1 MDLIFFQLLRKCEEV
16 EDKQHTASEPKT
28 EALAQS
34 LEIMEEKLRQRSEAK
49 KHPFAI
55 TEPTAFSEEMLSEF
69 HWSPTAQIYL
79 HAFRLVNQGLEILLK
94 SNFTDERGITLIAR
108 GCLTE
113 NSILQAFP
121 YIHVSLPKVFHLC
134 EKSMQNNPRFFEGLV
149 VSFGLHFYEVKLSIK
164 TQNTDEKTMMCI
176 TNLINFIQKAEPNS
190 LPAEDAFRF
199 DQSYSSWLHVLY
211 EHLASL
217 YVIYGNYEAGA
228 EFFENSLKCCP
239 TYFPSKRGLGYCLLA
254 LYSARVSSEK
264 KDSAAASEKCKH
276 FQSEEQIAKE
286 REISKYRSWTT
297 EELGDAARERLEEF
311 LAEAPS
317 CWKTYPNVCYYLA
330 KLALVK
336 SDMKELKRYYE
347 RGQDAEEK
355 RLPFLSRVDITCKD
369 LLSPIYQLLADLLE
383 RARCGNKA
391 CTKKVKETELKSCAG
406 CRTKK
411 YCSKWVEM

>member
-1 MDLIFFQLLRKCEEV
+1 M
-16 EDKQHTASEPKT
+16 EDKQHTASEPKPET
-28 EALAQS
+28 VNQS
-34 LEIMEEKLRQRSEAK
+34 LEIMAEKLKQRSEAK
-49 KHPFAI
+49 QHPFAI

-69 HWSPTAQIYL
+69 HWSPTARIYL
-79 HAFRLVNQGLEILLK
+79 QAFRLVNQGFEILVK
-94 SNFTDERGITLIAR
+94 SNFADERGISLIAR
-108 GCLTE
+108 GYLTE

-121 YIHVSLPKVFHLC
+121 YIPLSLPDVFHLC
-134 EKSMQNNPRFFEGLV
+134 EKSMQNNPSFFEALV
-149 VSFGLHFYEVKLSIK
+149 VAFAFHFYELLKLSKETHI
-164 TQNTDEKTMMCI
+164 TDQKKVMCI
-176 TNLINFIQKAEPNS
+176 TNVIDFIQKAEPNS

-211 EHLASL
+211 DHLASL
-217 YVIYGNYEAGA
+217 YIIYYNYEAAA
-228 EFFENSLKCCP
+228 EAFENSLKWCP
-239 TYFPSKRGLGYCLLA
+239 TYFPSKRGLGYCLLV
-254 LYSARVSSEK
+254 LYTARVNPEK
-264 KDSAAASEKCKH
+264 KDSVASEKCKP
-276 FQSEEQIAKE
+276 FQSEEQITEE

-311 LAEAPS
+311 LVEAPS

-330 KLALVK
+330 ELALVK

-369 LLSPIYQLLADLLE
+369 LLSPIYQLLADLPE

>member
-1 MDLIFFQLLRKCEEV
+1 M
-16 EDKQHTASEPKT
+16 EDKQHTPSEPKP
-28 EALAQS
+28 EAVNQS
-34 LEIMEEKLRQRSEAK
+34 LEIMAEKLKQRSEAK
-49 KHPFAI
+49 QHPFAI

-69 HWSPTAQIYL
+69 HWSPTARIYL
-79 HAFRLVNQGLEILLK
+79 QAFRLVNQGFEILVK
-94 SNFTDERGITLIAR
+94 SNFADERGISLIAR
-108 GCLTE
+108 GYLTE

-121 YIHVSLPKVFHLC
+121 YIPLSLPDVFHLC
-134 EKSMQNNPRFFEGLV
+134 EKSMQNNPSFFEALV
-149 VSFGLHFYEVKLSIK
+149 VAFAFHFYELLKLSKETHI
-164 TQNTDEKTMMCI
+164 TDQKKVMCI
-176 TNLINFIQKAEPNS
+176 TNVIDFIQKAEPNS
-190 LPAEDAFRF
+190 PPAEDAFRF

-211 EHLASL
+211 DHLASL
-217 YVIYGNYEAGA
+217 YIIYDNYEAAA
-228 EFFENSLKCCP
+228 EAFENSLKWCP
-239 TYFPSKRGLGYCLLA
+239 TYFPSKRGLGYCLLV
-254 LYSARVSSEK
+254 LYTARVNPEK
-264 KDSAAASEKCKH
+264 KDSVASEKCKP
-276 FQSEEQIAKE
+276 FQSEEQITEE

-311 LAEAPS
+311 LVEAPS
-317 CWKTYPNVCYYLA
+317 CWKTYPNVCYYLVE
-330 KLALVK
+330 LALVK

>member
-1 MDLIFFQLLRKCEEV
+1 M
-16 EDKQHTASEPKT
+16 EDKQHTPSEPKP
-28 EALAQS
+28 EAVNQS
-34 LEIMEEKLRQRSEAK
+34 LEIMAEKLKQRSEAK
-49 KHPFAI
+49 QHPFAI

-69 HWSPTAQIYL
+69 HWSPTARIYL
-79 HAFRLVNQGLEILLK
+79 QAFRLVNQGFEILVK
-94 SNFTDERGITLIAR
+94 SNFADERGISLIAR
-108 GCLTE
+108 GYLTE

-121 YIHVSLPKVFHLC
+121 YIPLSLPDVFHLC
-134 EKSMQNNPRFFEGLV
+134 EKSMQNNPSFFEALV
-149 VSFGLHFYEVKLSIK
+149 VAFAFHFYELLKLSKETHI
-164 TQNTDEKTMMCI
+164 TDQKKVMCI
-176 TNLINFIQKAEPNS
+176 TNVIDFIQKAEPNS
-190 LPAEDAFRF
+190 PPAEDAFRF

-211 EHLASL
+211 DHLASL
-217 YVIYGNYEAGA
+217 YIIYDNYEAAA
-228 EFFENSLKCCP
+228 EAFENSLKWCP
-239 TYFPSKRGLGYCLLA
+239 TYFPSKRGLGYCLLV
-254 LYSARVSSEK
+254 LYTARVNPEK
-264 KDSAAASEKCKH
+264 KDSVASEKCKP
-276 FQSEEQIAKE
+276 FQSEEQITEE

-311 LAEAPS
+311 LVEAPS

-330 KLALVK
+330 ELALVR

-369 LLSPIYQLLADLLE
+369 LLSPIYQLLADLPE
-383 RARCGNKA
+383 RARCDNKA

>member
-1 MDLIFFQLLRKCEEV
+1 M
-16 EDKQHTASEPKT
+16 EDKQHTASEPKP
-28 EALAQS
+28 EAVNQS
-34 LEIMEEKLRQRSEAK
+34 LEIMAEKLKQRSEAK
-49 KHPFAI
+49 QHPFAI

-69 HWSPTAQIYL
+69 HWSPTARIYL
-79 HAFRLVNQGLEILLK
+79 QAFRLVNQGFEILVK
-94 SNFTDERGITLIAR
+94 SNFADERGISLIAR
-108 GCLTE
+108 GYLTE

-121 YIHVSLPKVFHLC
+121 YIPLSLPDVFHLC
-134 EKSMQNNPRFFEGLV
+134 EKSMQNNPSFFEALV
-149 VSFGLHFYEVKLSIK
+149 VAFAFHFYELLKLSKETHI
-164 TQNTDEKTMMCI
+164 TDQKKVMCI
-176 TNLINFIQKAEPNS
+176 TNVIDFIQKAEPNS
-190 LPAEDAFRF
+190 PPAEDAFRF

-211 EHLASL
+211 DHLASL
-217 YVIYGNYEAGA
+217 YIIYDNYEAAA
-228 EFFENSLKCCP
+228 EAFENSLKWCP
-239 TYFPSKRGLGYCLLA
+239 TYFPSKRGLGYCLLV
-254 LYSARVSSEK
+254 LYTTRVNPEK
-264 KDSAAASEKCKH
+264 KDSVASEKCKP
-276 FQSEEQIAKE
+276 FQSEEQITEE

-311 LAEAPS
+311 LVEAPS

-330 KLALVK
+330 ELALVK

-369 LLSPIYQLLADLLE
+369 LLSPIYQLLADLPE

>member
-1 MDLIFFQLLRKCEEV
+1 M
-16 EDKQHTASEPKT
+16 EDKQHTPSEPKP
-28 EALAQS
+28 EAVNQS
-34 LEIMEEKLRQRSEAK
+34 LEIMAEKLKQRSEAK
-49 KHPFAI
+49 QHPFAI

-69 HWSPTAQIYL
+69 LWSPTARIYL
-79 HAFRLVNQGLEILLK
+79 QAFRLVNQGFEILVK
-94 SNFTDERGITLIAR
+94 SNFADERGISLIAR
-108 GCLTE
+108 GYLTE

-121 YIHVSLPKVFHLC
+121 YIPLSLPDVFHLC
-134 EKSMQNNPRFFEGLV
+134 EKSMQNNPSFFEALV
-149 VSFGLHFYEVKLSIK
+149 VAFAFHFYELLKLSKETHI
-164 TQNTDEKTMMCI
+164 TDQKKVMCI
-176 TNLINFIQKAEPNS
+176 TNVIDFIQKAEPNS
-190 LPAEDAFRF
+190 PPAEDAFRF

-211 EHLASL
+211 DHLASL
-217 YVIYGNYEAGA
+217 YIIYDNYEAAA
-228 EFFENSLKCCP
+228 EAFENSLKWCP
-239 TYFPSKRGLGYCLLA
+239 TYFPSKRGLGYCLLV
-254 LYSARVSSEK
+254 LYTARVNPEK
-264 KDSAAASEKCKH
+264 KDSVASEKCKP
-276 FQSEEQIAKE
+276 FQSEEQITEE

-311 LAEAPS
+311 LVEAPS

-330 KLALVK
+330 ELALVK

-369 LLSPIYQLLADLLE
+369 LLSPIYQLLADLPE

>member
-1 MDLIFFQLLRKCEEV
+1 M
-16 EDKQHTASEPKT
+16 EDKQHTPSEPKP
-28 EALAQS
+28 EAVNQS
-34 LEIMEEKLRQRSEAK
+34 LEIMAEKLKQRSEAK
-49 KHPFAI
+49 QHPFAI

-69 HWSPTAQIYL
+69 HWSPTARIYL
-79 HAFRLVNQGLEILLK
+79 QAFRLVNQGFEILGK
-94 SNFTDERGITLIAR
+94 SNFADERGISLIAR
-108 GCLTE
+108 GYLTE

-121 YIHVSLPKVFHLC
+121 YIPLSLPDVFHLC
-134 EKSMQNNPRFFEGLV
+134 EKSMQNNPSFFEALV
-149 VSFGLHFYEVKLSIK
+149 VAFAFHFYELLKLSKETHI
-164 TQNTDEKTMMCI
+164 TDQKKVMCI
-176 TNLINFIQKAEPNS
+176 TNVIDFIQKAEPNS
-190 LPAEDAFRF
+190 PPAEDAFRF

-211 EHLASL
+211 DHLASL
-217 YVIYGNYEAGA
+217 YIIYDNYEAAA
-228 EFFENSLKCCP
+228 EAFENSLKWCP
-239 TYFPSKRGLGYCLLA
+239 TYFPSKRGLGYCLLV
-254 LYSARVSSEK
+254 LYTARVNPEK
-264 KDSAAASEKCKH
+264 KDSVASEKCKPFH
-276 FQSEEQIAKE
+276 SEEQITEE

-311 LAEAPS
+311 LVEAPS
-317 CWKTYPNVCYYLA
+317 CWKTCPNVCYYLA
-330 KLALVK
+330 ELALVK